1 MYIFAQKTSV
11 GKVRSVNE
19 DSLAVVEIPSALQR
33 TGAIGMVV
41 ADGMGGYQAGEV
53 ASSMATDAFLAAL
66 PSLFADGLDEKHLL
80 DFLSDVFDQA
90 NKQILLKSAADECC
104 TGMGT
109 TMTAAVCIENRL
121 YVAHAGDS
129 RCYRISP
136 GGIRQ
141 MTRDDSLV
149 NELFEA
155 GTITMEEAAVHPQ
168 KNIITKAL
176 GTEEYLQ
183 PQLIQDQLSPGD
195 IVLLTSDGLTNLI
208 SDEAILGVFQ
218 QEQSLEACVAQLVEM
233 AENAG
238 GFDNI
243 SATCCKYAVE
253 DVM

>member
-1 MYIFAQKTSV
+1 
-11 GKVRSVNE
+11 
-19 DSLAVVEIPSALQR
+19 
-33 TGAIGMVV
+33 
-41 ADGMGGYQAGEV
+41 
-53 ASSMATDAFLAAL
+53 
-66 PSLFADGLDEKHLL
+66 
-80 DFLSDVFDQA
+80 
-90 NKQILLKSAADECC
+90 
-104 TGMGT
+104 
-109 TMTAAVCIENRL
+109 
-121 YVAHAGDS
+121 
-129 RCYRISP
+129 
-136 GGIRQ
+136 
-141 MTRDDSLV
+141 
-149 NELFEA
+149 
-155 GTITMEEAAVHPQ
+155 MEEAAVHPQ